1 MRVAAAPSP
10 FDLDG
15 RPALSQIE
23 SAEEIELSSESDGG
37 MIGVS
42 FDFRDGAVT
51 QRTLHTVCTELCS
64 NCVAFCSPFPPSDGL
79 IMQRPLK
86 FPSNASL
93 SAPESSFLGL
103 DDSPIVFQMSS
114 DEIELLSS
122 SD

>member
-1 MRVAAAPSP
+1 MRGEAAPSP
-10 FDLDG
+10 FDLSG

-23 SAEEIELSSESDGG
+23 SAEEIELSSESDSGI
-37 MIGVS
+37 IGVS

-64 NCVAFCSPFPPSDGL
+64 KIFPPSDGL

-93 SAPESSFLGL
+93 SAPEPSFLGL
-103 DDSPIVFQMSS
+103 DDSPIVFRMSS
-114 DEIELLSS
+114 DEIELLLA